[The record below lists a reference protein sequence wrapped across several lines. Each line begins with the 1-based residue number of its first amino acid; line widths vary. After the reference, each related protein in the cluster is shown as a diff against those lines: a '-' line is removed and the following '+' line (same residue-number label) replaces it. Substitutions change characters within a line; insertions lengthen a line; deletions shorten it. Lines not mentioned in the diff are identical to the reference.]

1 MKEIRILMLLY
12 GLYLWRLNS
21 KMILLIIVFEKNLIK
36 FSKKKIL
43 IKRNASIIFEVKKY
57 LFYKIILKNNNV

>member
-43 IKRNASIIFEVKKY
+43 IKRNASIIFEDNRL
-57 LFYKIILKNNNV
+57 LFLKLIFIF